1 MNEHH
6 LQEEIEFYEK
16 HKFQDLLKPFQL
28 RSVNENEVQVVLQ
41 KIHSGTVECDGMP
54 IHLFKMIPDLCLK
67 SLTDIV
73 NCSIETKMF
82 PNVWKMGLIT
92 PVPEM
97 SQPVDYEDLRPVC
110 LLSVLSKVLERL
122 IFQQIISFLEDH
134 KILFSVK
141 IWSIRF
147 LVFPSL

>member
-1 MNEHH
+1 M
-6 LQEEIEFYEK
+6 
-16 HKFQDLLKPFQL
+16 
-28 RSVNENEVQVVLQ
+28 S
-41 KIHSGTVECDGMP
+41 
-54 IHLFKMIPDLCLK
+54 IHLFKMISDLCLK

-82 PNVWKMGLIT
+82 PNVWKIGLIT
-92 PVPEM
+92 PVPKM

-110 LLSVLSKVLERL
+110 VLPVLSKVLERL

-147 LVFPSL
+147 LVFPSGDIHVSL